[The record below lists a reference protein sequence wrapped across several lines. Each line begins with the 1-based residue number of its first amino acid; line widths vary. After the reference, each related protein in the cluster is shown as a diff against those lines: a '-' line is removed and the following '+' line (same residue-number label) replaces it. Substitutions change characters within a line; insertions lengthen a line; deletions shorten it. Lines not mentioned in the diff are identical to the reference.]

1 LLRLCSLR
9 IDDSFMWCG
18 SKFIVHNIEPPNIL
32 IFKEDGERKISKV
45 NYYSLINDDSFELV
59 SDSHKRIDKQISKAE
74 SNQRSLL
81 DALPEERKKST
92 LKKLSWIK
100 PILTYE
106 SAKSG
111 DMYAAI
117 AFNENYKKYLEE
129 GETVQSINKKTLL
142 KRIGEDKECGK
153 SARQL
158 ERYLADY
165 LESESQRENH
175 GVEGLVSKAHL
186 NTHVRTDDLPLELCH
201 PKKKEL
207 VLDTIFVRLD
217 GKYVPILKSA
227 IENYYLGKR
236 RKNVAK
242 LHVNIE
248 IMCINAK
255 LESLDY
261 DTVYKIVNRINP
273 YVLDKLANGDGITNP
288 TISISNA
295 NQSFA
300 KVPLQVIEIDHV
312 RLPITV
318 IDENTGYSVGEPWL
332 TLAIDVYTRKIWG
345 MDLSLH
351 EPSGFKVMNC
361 LFNGICMKRTK
372 EKYGT
377 LNDWDF
383 HGIPTVIQMDNGSDF
398 TSAYVKSMIEDVL
411 HSEPRYRPI
420 AAPRYGGII
429 ERYFRTINQEFL
441 EDLLGFRYKT
451 NDDKNDRKKSAED
464 AILTLNNL
472 RELLVHY
479 ITDIYH
485 HDVHKGLPLD
495 CCTPSARY
503 YQAVEIMGYPNFIK
517 EEDEPY
523 YKIQLLPSDTK
534 SYRSD
539 GIREENVKYAS
550 PETTRFISNK
560 RKNNCKIKFDIED
573 ISRIYLLDPESKS
586 YIEVPSIYPP
596 ADEITGMSR
605 KLYQTIR
612 KILIEKGEITKQQIP
627 GSANISKGRELLAA
641 KYDTMLKTNLPIRR
655 LALKTG
661 FTLTVNSLTTENTV
675 TSAPKSKR
683 EELIAKLNSQVQKKI
698 NERGVSNE

>member
-9 IDDSFMWCG
+9 IDDTFMWCG
-18 SKFIVHNIEPPNIL
+18 TKFIVHNIEPPNIL

-45 NYYSLINDDSFELV
+45 DYYTLINDDTFEII
-59 SDSHKRIDKQISKAE
+59 SENHKRIDKKISKTE

-81 DALPEERKKST
+81 DTLPKNRKEMA
-92 LKKLSWIK
+92 LKKLNWIK
-100 PILTYE
+100 PILTFE

-117 AFNENYKKYLEE
+117 AFSENYKKYLEE

-142 KRIGEDKECGK
+142 KRIAKDKDCGK

-165 LESESQRENH
+165 RESESQRDNH

-186 NTHVRTDDLPLELCH
+186 NTHVRSDDIPLELCH

-207 VLDTIFVRLD
+207 VLDTIYVRVD
-217 GKYVPILKSA
+217 KDYIPILKTA

-248 IMCINAK
+248 IMCINKK
-255 LESLDY
+255 LESLQY

-273 YVLDKLANGDGITNP
+273 YVLDKLIHGDGISDPNIVNT
-288 TISISNA
+288 NA

-318 IDENTGYSVGEPWL
+318 IDENTGYEVGEPWL
-332 TLAIDVYTRKIWG
+332 TLAIDVYTRKVWG

-372 EKYGT
+372 EKFGT
-377 LNDWDF
+377 INEWDF
-383 HGIPTVIQMDNGSDF
+383 HGIPMAIYMDNGSEF
-398 TSAYVKSMIEDVL
+398 TSTYVKSMIEDVL
-411 HSEPRYRPI
+411 QTEVRYRPI
-420 AAPRYGGII
+420 ASPRYGGII
-429 ERYFRTINQEFL
+429 ERFFRTINQEFL

-451 NDDKNDRKKSAED
+451 NHDKNDRKEAAKN

-485 HDVHKGLPLD
+485 HDVHQGLPLE
-495 CCTPSARY
+495 CNTPSARY
-503 YQAVEIMGYPNFIK
+503 YEALEIMGNPPFIK
-517 EEDEPY
+517 VEDEPY
-523 YKIQLLPSDTK
+523 YKIQLLPSAMK
-534 SYRSD
+534 SYKND

-573 ISRIYLLDPESKS
+573 ISKIYLLDPESKS
-586 YIEVPSIYPP
+586 YIEVPSINPP
-596 ADEITGMSR
+596 ADEVAGMSR
-605 KLYQTIR
+605 KLYQSIR
-612 KILIEKGEITKQQIP
+612 KILIEKGELTKQQLP
-627 GSANISKGRELLAA
+627 GSVNIIKGKELLAA
-641 KYDTMLKTNLPIRR
+641 KYDAMVKTNMPIRR
-655 LALKTG
+655 LALKSG
-661 FTLTVNSLTTENTV
+661 FNLTVNLPATHTNAPQAPLSRKQLLLARLNNEKKKNT
-675 TSAPKSKR
+675 
-683 EELIAKLNSQVQKKI
+683 
-698 NERGVSNE
+698 

>member
-1 LLRLCSLR
+1 
-9 IDDSFMWCG
+9 M
-18 SKFIVHNIEPPNIL
+18 HNIEPPNIL

-45 NYYSLINDDSFELV
+45 NYYSLINDDTFEII
-59 SDSHKRIDKQISKAE
+59 SESHKKVEKNIAKIE

-81 DALPEERKKST
+81 DTLPEDRQKLAT
-92 LKKLSWIK
+92 KKLNWIK
-100 PILTYE
+100 PILTFE

-111 DMYAAI
+111 DMYAVI
-117 AFNENYKKYLEE
+117 AFNEHYKKYLKE
-129 GETVQSINKKTLL
+129 GETVQTLSKKELL
-142 KRIGEDKECGK
+142 KRISEDKDCGK
-153 SARQL
+153 STRQL
-158 ERYLADY
+158 ERYLAAY
-165 LESESQRENH
+165 LESESQRDNH

-186 NTHVRTDDLPLELCH
+186 NSHVRSDDLPLELCH

-207 VLDTIFVRLD
+207 ILDTIFVRLHKD
-217 GKYVPILKSA
+217 YIPILKTA
-227 IENYYLGKR
+227 IEDYYLGKR
-236 RKNVAK
+236 RKNVSK
-242 LHVNIE
+242 LHTI
-248 IMCINAK
+248 IQLKCINEK
-255 LESLDY
+255 IEPLEY

-273 YVLDKLANGDGITNP
+273 YVLEKLAYGDGGTDPKIMNT
-288 TISISNA
+288 NA

-332 TLAIDVYTRKIWG
+332 TLAIDVYTRKVWG

-351 EPSGFKVMNC
+351 DPSGFKVMNC
-361 LFNGICMKRTK
+361 IFNGICMKRTK

-377 LNDWDF
+377 INDWDF
-383 HGIPTVIQMDNGSDF
+383 HGIPTVFHMDNGSDF
-398 TSAYVKSMIEDVL
+398 TSTYVKSMIEDVL
-411 HSEPRYRPI
+411 HSEVRYRPI
-420 AAPRYGGII
+420 ATPRYGGII

-451 NDDKNDRKKSAED
+451 NPDKNDRKEAAKD

-485 HDVHKGLPLD
+485 HDVHKGLPLE
-495 CCTPSARY
+495 CNTPCARY
-503 YQAVEIMGYPNFIK
+503 YQAIEIMGNPPFIK

-523 YKIQLLPSDTK
+523 YKIQLLPSDMK
-534 SYRSD
+534 SYKND

-560 RKNNCKIKFDIED
+560 RKKNCKIKFDIED

-596 ADEITGMSR
+596 ADEIAGMSR
-605 KLYQTIR
+605 KLYQIIR
-612 KILIEKGEITKQQIP
+612 KLLIEKGEITKQQIP
-627 GSANISKGRELLAA
+627 GSANIIKGKELLA
-641 KYDTMLKTNLPIRR
+641 
-655 LALKTG
+655 
-661 FTLTVNSLTTENTV
+661 VVVQSSNS
-675 TSAPKSKR
+675 
-683 EELIAKLNSQVQKKI
+683 
-698 NERGVSNE
+698 

>member
-1 LLRLCSLR
+1 MLRLCSLR

-18 SKFIVHNIEPPNIL
+18 TKFIVHSIEPPHIL

-45 NYYSLINDDSFELV
+45 NYYSIINDDSFELI
-59 SDSHKRIDKQISKAE
+59 SDKHIRVENQISKSE

-81 DALPEERKKST
+81 DALPKKRRELA

-117 AFNENYKKYLEE
+117 AFSENYRKYLEE
-129 GETVQSINKKTLL
+129 GETVQSISKKTLL
-142 KRIGEDKECGK
+142 ERIAKDKECGK
-153 SARQL
+153 STRQL

-165 LESESQRENH
+165 LHSENQRENH

-186 NTHVRTDDLPLELCH
+186 NTHVRIDDLALELCH

-217 GKYVPILKSA
+217 GKYVPILKAA

-273 YVLDKLANGDGITNP
+273 YVLEKLAYGDGITNP
-288 TISISNA
+288 NIVNTNA

-300 KVPLQVIEIDHV
+300 KVPLQVIEMDHV

-361 LFNGICMKRTK
+361 IFHGICMKRTK
-372 EKYGT
+372 QNYGT

-383 HGIPTVIQMDNGSDF
+383 HGIPTVFHMDNGSDF
-398 TSAYVKSMIEDVL
+398 TSIYVKSMIEDVL
-411 HSEPRYRPI
+411 HSEVRYRPI
-420 AAPRYGGII
+420 ATPRYGGII

-441 EDLLGFRYKT
+441 EELLGFRYKT
-451 NDDKNDRKKSAED
+451 NQDKNDRKESAEN
-464 AILTLNNL
+464 AILTLSNL
-472 RELLVHY
+472 RELLIHY

-485 HDVHKGLPLD
+485 HDVHQGLPLE
-495 CCTPSARY
+495 CNTPSARY
-503 YQAVEIMGYPNFIK
+503 YQALEIMGNPAFIK

-523 YKIQLLPSDTK
+523 YKIQLLPTTMK
-534 SYRSD
+534 SYKND

-560 RKNNCKIKFDIED
+560 RKSNCKIKFDIED
-573 ISRIYLLDPESKS
+573 ISRIYLFDPESKS

-596 ADEITGMSR
+596 ADEVTGMSR

-627 GSANISKGRELLAA
+627 GSNNIVKGRELLAA
-641 KYDTMLKTNLPIRR
+641 KYDAMIKTNMPMRR
-655 LALKTG
+655 LALKSG
-661 FTLTVNSLTTENTV
+661 FDLSVNLPNSNSNAS
-675 TSAPKSKR
+675 TSPLSKK
-683 EELIAKLNSQVQKKI
+683 EQLIAKLNKEVAKL
-698 NERGVSNE
+698 N

>member
-1 LLRLCSLR
+1 
-9 IDDSFMWCG
+9 M
-18 SKFIVHNIEPPNIL
+18 HNIEPPNIL

-45 NYYSLINDDSFELV
+45 NYYSLINDDSFELI

-74 SNQRSLL
+74 SNQRSLV
-81 DALPEERKKST
+81 DALPDKRRE
-92 LKKLSWIK
+92 LAFKKLSWIK
-100 PILTYE
+100 PILTWE
-106 SAKSG
+106 NAKSG

-117 AFNENYKKYLEE
+117 AFSENYKKYLKD
-129 GETVQSINKKTLL
+129 GETVQSINKKTLIE
-142 KRIGEDKECGK
+142 RISENKDCGK
-153 SARQL
+153 STRQL

-165 LESESQRENH
+165 LKSESQRENH
-175 GVEGLVSKAHL
+175 GIEGLVSKAHM
-186 NTHVRTDDLPLELCH
+186 NTHVRIDDLPLELCH

-207 VLDTIFVRLD
+207 VLDTIYVRL
-217 GKYVPILKSA
+217 GEEYIPILKVA

-255 LESLDY
+255 IESLDY

-273 YVLDKLANGDGITNP
+273 YVLEKLAHGDGNTDPKIVN
-288 TISISNA
+288 SNA

-300 KVPLQVIEIDHV
+300 KAPLQVIEIDHV
-312 RLPITV
+312 KLPITV
-318 IDENTGYSVGEPWL
+318 IDENTGYDVGEPWL
-332 TLAIDVYTRKIWG
+332 TLAVDVYTRKIWG

-351 EPSGFKVMNC
+351 DPSGHKVMNC
-361 LFNGICMKRTK
+361 IFNGICMKRTK

-377 LNDWDF
+377 INDWDF
-383 HGIPTVIQMDNGSDF
+383 HGIPTVFLMDNGSDF
-398 TSAYVKSMIEDVL
+398 TSNYVKSMIEDVL
-411 HSEPRYRPI
+411 HSEVRYRPI
-420 AAPRYGGII
+420 ATPRYGGII

-441 EDLLGFRYKT
+441 EDLLGFRYKR
-451 NDDKNDRKKSAED
+451 NDDNNDRKAAAED

-485 HDVHKGLPLD
+485 HDVHKGLPLE
-495 CCTPSARY
+495 CNTPCARY
-503 YQAVEIMGYPNFIK
+503 YQAIEIMGYPPFIK

-523 YKIQLLPSDTK
+523 YKIQLLPSTMK
-534 SYRSD
+534 SYRND

-550 PETTRFISNK
+550 PETARFISNK

-596 ADEITGMSR
+596 ADEISGMSR
-605 KLYQTIR
+605 KLFQIIR
-612 KILIEKGEITKQQIP
+612 KLLIEKGEITKQQIP
-627 GSANISKGRELLAA
+627 GSANIVKGKELLAA
-641 KYDTMLKTNLPIRR
+641 KYEAMVKTNMPIRR
-655 LALKTG
+655 LALNAG
-661 FTLTVNSLTTENTV
+661 LNLTVNLPSSRIDT
-675 TSAPKSKR
+675 P
-683 EELIAKLNSQVQKKI
+683 ELPLSRRQQLLANLNNEKKK
-698 NERGVSNE
+698 NG